1 MREQSVAEQRYKAV
15 LAVIGEG
22 KTVTEVAGE
31 WRVSR
36 QTLHTWLSRY
46 EAGGLEALGDG
57 SHRPAKCPHQMSP
70 ELEAM
75 VLELRRWKP
84 YWGPRSLL
92 SELARRKVA
101 PLPSRSA
108 VYRCLLRAG
117 AITPLR
123 SRRRIETW
131 KRWERGGPM
140 ELWQMDVVGG
150 FLLADGT
157 TAKALTGVDDHSRFC
172 ISARLMSRERTQLVC
187 DGFAAAL
194 RSYGV
199 PEQVLTD
206 NGKVFTGKYA
216 QPPVEVL
223 FDRICRENGVEHL
236 LTQPRHPTT
245 TGKIERFH
253 RTLRLEFDT
262 TQVFRSMLIAQQA
275 LDAWVAYYN
284 TARPHQSLG
293 DGTPESRF
301 RLTGAPLRG
310 PRPTPERAGEQW
322 VTRRVAANGVVC
334 VGWQQVS
341 VGKHYGGS
349 ACNVLVGEGVLQF
362 WIGNEL
368 LKTVARTGSGAIR
381 NKNAAGTSPRPR

>member
-1 MREQSVAEQRYKAV
+1 VAEQRYKSV
-15 LAVIGEG
+15 LAVVGEG
-22 KTVTEVAGE
+22 RTVTEVAAE

-36 QTLHTWLSRY
+36 QTLHSWLSRY

-57 SHRPAKCPHQMSP
+57 SHRPTKCPHQMP
-70 ELEAM
+70 AELEAM
-75 VLELRRWKP
+75 VLELRRYKP
-84 YWGPRSLL
+84 YWGPRSLI

-150 FLLADGT
+150 FLLGDGT
-157 TAKALTGVDDHSRFC
+157 TAKALTGVDDHSRLC
-172 ISARLMSRERTQLVC
+172 ISARLMSRKRTQQVC

-194 RSYGV
+194 RTYGV

-253 RTLRLEFDT
+253 RTLQLEFDT
-262 TQVFRSMLIAQQA
+262 TQAFRSLPIAQKA
-275 LDAWVAYYN
+275 LDEWVAYYN

-301 RLTGAPLRG
+301 RLTGHCCADR
-310 PRPTPERAGEQW
+310 ERRRIGRASSGDPPGRRQW
-322 VTRRVAANGVVC
+322 PGL
-334 VGWQQVS
+334 GQ
-341 VGKHYGGS
+341 
-349 ACNVLVGEGVLQF
+349 L
-362 WIGNEL
+362 
-368 LKTVARTGSGAIR
+368 
-381 NKNAAGTSPRPR
+381 AAGQRWQALRRQRLQRARRRRRAPVLDRQRTPLDRGTHREW

>member
-1 MREQSVAEQRYKAV
+1 MAEQRYKAV
-15 LAVIGEG
+15 LAVVGEG
-22 KTVTEVAGE
+22 KTVTEVAAE

-36 QTLHTWLSRY
+36 QTLHSWLTRY

-57 SHRPAKCPHQMSP
+57 SHRPAKCPHQMP
-70 ELEAM
+70 AEVEAM

-84 YWGPRSLL
+84 YWGPRSLVL
-92 SELARRKVA
+92 ELARRQVS
-101 PLPSRSA
+101 PLPSRSG

-117 AITPLR
+117 AIAPVHG
-123 SRRRIETW
+123 RRQVEHW
-131 KRWERGGPM
+131 KRWERGRPM
-140 ELWQMDVVGG
+140 ELWQLDVVGG

-157 TAKALTGVDDHSRFC
+157 AAKALTGVDDHSRFC
-172 ISARLMSRERTQLVC
+172 VSARLMPRERTQLVC

-194 RSYGV
+194 RHYGV

-236 LTQPRHPTT
+236 LTRPRTPTT

-262 TQVFRSMLIAQQA
+262 RQVFRSLPIAQQA
-275 LDAWVAYYN
+275 LDEWVAYYN
-284 TARPHQSLG
+284 TARPHQSLA
-293 DGTPESRF
+293 DATPESRF
-301 RLTGAPLRG
+301 QLSGVVPRQ
-310 PRPTPERAGEQW
+310 PRPTEERSGEQW
-322 VTRRVAANGVVC
+322 VTRRVSANGVVC
-334 VGWQQVS
+334 VEWQQVS

-349 ACNVLVGEGVLQF
+349 ACNVLVGDGLLQF
-362 WIGNEL
+362 WVGNEL
-368 LKTVARTGSGAIR
+368 LKTVARTRSGAIR

>member
-1 MREQSVAEQRYKAV
+1 MRVLSVAEQRYKAV
-15 LAVIGEG
+15 QAVVAEG
-22 KTVTEVAGE
+22 KTVTEVAAE

-36 QTLHTWLSRY
+36 QTLHTWLTRY
-46 EAGGLEALGDG
+46 EAGGLEGLGDR
-57 SHRPAKCPHQMSP
+57 SHRPARCPHQLSG
-70 ELEAM
+70 ELEAL

-84 YWGPRSLL
+84 YWGPHNLVV
-92 SELARRKVA
+92 ELARRNIA
-101 PLPSRSA
+101 PLPSESA
-108 VYRCLLRAG
+108 VYRCLVRAG
-117 AITPLR
+117 VITAR
-123 SRRRIETW
+123 GKRRVEHW

-157 TAKALTGVDDHSRFC
+157 SAKALTGVDDHSRFC
-172 ISARLMSRERTQLVC
+172 ISARLMPRERTQLVC
-187 DGFAAAL
+187 DGLANAL
-194 RSYGV
+194 RRFAV

-223 FDRICRENGVEHL
+223 FDRICRENGIEHL
-236 LTQPRHPTT
+236 LTRPATPTT

-262 TQVFRSMLIAQQA
+262 RQIFRTLKVAQQA
-275 LDAWVAYYN
+275 LDEWVVYYN

-293 DGTPESRF
+293 DATPASRF
-301 RLTGAPLRG
+301 HRATEPNRE
-310 PRPTPERAGEQW
+310 PRPTQERTGEQW
-322 VTRRVAANGVVC
+322 VTRSVSRNGVVC

-349 ACNVLVGEGVLQF
+349 ACNVLVSDKLLQF
-362 WIGNEL
+362 WVGSEL
-368 LKTVARTGSGAIR
+368 LKTVTRTGSGEIR
-381 NKNAAGTSPRPR
+381 KKNASGTSPRPR